1 MNSLSQMY
9 EISDT
14 SSIATEALESERHY
28 RDSIYSLEQKLT
40 LDPKCIESIRL
51 WISSY
56 HQLSVIYQN
65 RGEWIAAQ
73 KCLLIPHHSMLY
85 MANHTDDEEVELI
98 AIRAINITL
107 PKLMEF
113 AKVHPPCRSCMTELR
128 EQMKMLE
135 SNNKSLH

>member
-1 MNSLSQMY
+1 MNSSNQLY
-9 EISDT
+9 TKSD
-14 SSIATEALESERHY
+14 INLIQTEPLESERHY

-40 LDPKCIESIRL
+40 LDPKCIESIRQ

-65 RGEWIAAQ
+65 RGDWIAAQ

-113 AKVHPPCRSCMTELR
+113 AKVHPPCRNCMAELR

-135 SNNKSLH
+135 NNNKALH